1 MTAEVVVMN
10 PLGVA
15 LAADSAVTLG
25 TEVDRKVYP
34 SAEKLFQLSNAC
46 PIGVLIYGNSNFVSV
61 PWETIIKTYRAERR
75 LACFGTVRE
84 YGEDFLTFLRTN
96 RRLLPLTNQ
105 RQEILKLALAY
116 FQETV
121 DIVYENIRRV
131 TKGGAKKLSE
141 ADIRN
146 LVQRVVDT
154 VAKIVDEHKP
164 IAGLPRNARDRI
176 RRICGRDI
184 DKLKKSA
191 FQNLPISPAASRK
204 LSSSALGLLVRNQ
217 FGPLM
222 SGVVVAGFGT
232 REYMP
237 ALVSLRLEGMI
248 EGRPR
253 YDVESREAIGLNNS
267 GFVRSFAQGE
277 MVYTFMEGIDPR
289 LQQLIEEST
298 RQVFAGTV
306 ETILNEVR
314 QGNPRLAKKV
324 FGKLSPHLA
333 SLLDDLLKQWQARRR
348 RSHWGPVMDVVSAL
362 PKDELAAMAEAM
374 VNLTKFKRRVS
385 AGIETVGGPID
396 VAVVTKGDGFVWVK
410 RKHYFD
416 PSLNPRVL
424 ARFSKEISHG

>member
-154 VAKIVDEHKP
+154 VAGIGSTQRERTHGGDDEG
-164 IAGLPRNARDRI
+164 AFRSARREQ
-176 RRICGRDI
+176 R
-184 DKLKKSA
+184 
-191 FQNLPISPAASRK
+191 QP
-204 LSSSALGLLVRNQ
+204 SSAHGGNPWRREPFLVR
-217 FGPLM
+217 G
-222 SGVVVAGFGT
+222 
-232 REYMP
+232 
-237 ALVSLRLEGMI
+237 
-248 EGRPR
+248 
-253 YDVESREAIGLNNS
+253 IG
-267 GFVRSFAQGE
+267 
-277 MVYTFMEGIDPR
+277 
-289 LQQLIEEST
+289 
-298 RQVFAGTV
+298 
-306 ETILNEVR
+306 
-314 QGNPRLAKKV
+314 
-324 FGKLSPHLA
+324 
-333 SLLDDLLKQWQARRR
+333 
-348 RSHWGPVMDVVSAL
+348 
-362 PKDELAAMAEAM
+362 
-374 VNLTKFKRRVS
+374 
-385 AGIETVGGPID
+385 
-396 VAVVTKGDGFVWVK
+396 
-410 RKHYFD
+410 
-416 PSLNPRVL
+416 
-424 ARFSKEISHG
+424 